1 MRSRLVKN
9 YYFFNSTISVWSESA
24 WALALSI
31 RESMFVESQQVESTQ
46 VVSVEV
52 EVVSFEH
59 EAKVTKAAI
68 NNTFF
73 IWYKYIIF

>member
-1 MRSRLVKN
+1 VYDVNKSNWGIQLYSDNVAH
-9 YYFFNSTISVWSESA
+9 F
-24 WALALSI
+24 LATC
-31 RESMFVESQQVESTQ
+31 FVLFSQ
-46 VVSVEV
+46 VVSVEL

-73 IWYKYIIF
+73 I

>member
-1 MRSRLVKN
+1 
-9 YYFFNSTISVWSESA
+9 
-24 WALALSI
+24 
-31 RESMFVESQQVESTQ
+31 
-46 VVSVEV
+46 VSVEL

-73 IWYKYIIF
+73 I